1 VTSQTLTPTLM
12 VPNAA
17 GIDLTGALA
26 APTNVNLTFANSG
39 REFLAI
45 AAAAGAETVQ
55 LDIGVTIL
63 GQTVANFTAV
73 TLTNA
78 HTYLFGPFSAQV
90 DTPGTV
96 IAQVTLSTTTAIT
109 VALVQFTPVS

>member
-1 VTSQTLTPTLM
+1 MTTQTLTPTLM

-26 APTNVNLTFANSG
+26 TPTNVNLTWVNSG
-39 REFLAI
+39 YEFLAV
-45 AAAAGAETVQ
+45 AAAAGSETVQ

-73 TLTNA
+73 AITNA
-78 HTYLFGPFSAQV
+78 HTYLFGPFSAQLE
-90 DTPGTV
+90 TASTNT
-96 IAQVTLSTTTAIT
+96 AEVTLSTTTAIT
-109 VALVQFTPVS
+109 VALVRFTPVV